1 MHINVNF
8 CLKFVR
14 TRNTVSH
21 DHHHHH
27 LSNLITSKTFI
38 IAQSSHKLTESK
50 FKVYQRFFNRNSTVA
65 SKGPPDSKKHL
76 NCIRNHQRLV
86 TGI

>member
-27 LSNLITSKTFI
+27 QI
-38 IAQSSHKLTESK
+38 
-50 FKVYQRFFNRNSTVA
+50 
-65 SKGPPDSKKHL
+65 
-76 NCIRNHQRLV
+76 
-86 TGI
+86 